1 MNTIVCPHCQSSFSI
16 EDSDYNEIVSRIRN
30 TEFKK
35 SVELAVEAEK
45 AKSQGEL
52 QVLKA
57 KLDASEIRKDAA
69 VKEAKFCLES
79 QIAELEMKLEIQTR
93 DAKSELEHQLR
104 MKDEEIA
111 YYKDFKARQSTKMV
125 GESLEKYCKS
135 EFDKVRAMGFPN
147 AYFEKDNSVS
157 ASGSK
162 GDFIF
167 RDYENEKEYVSI
179 MFEMKNENDTTATK
193 HTNSDFFKEL
203 DKDRR
208 EKHCDYAVL
217 VSMLE
222 SDSEYYNQG
231 IVDVSYKYPKMYVIR
246 PQFLLPIITI
256 LRNTARSSLSLSEEI
271 ERLKGANLDMARL
284 ENDIADFQ
292 DKYSKNYE
300 LASRKFDETID
311 SIDKAI
317 KQLQK
322 AKDALLSSNRNYRLA
337 NDKITKLRLN
347 MLR

>member
-69 VKEAKFCLES
+69 VKEAKFGLES
-79 QIAELEMKLEIQTR
+79 QIAEL
-93 DAKSELEHQLR
+93 D